1 MGRLLSGYLHA
12 FGCNVVAFDP
22 YLKEDTVD
30 QVSIL
35 SLPELL
41 RTSDIVCLCVRLTEE
56 NYHLI
61 GKKQLPLVKKEAVL
75 VNTARSGLIDQK
87 SLVEALKERK
97 IRGPALDIFDM
108 EPLPADD
115 ELLRLENVTITSHL
129 AGSTREAFTNSPKLM
144 ASVIEGLLSVNGN
157 QLPVVNGINPVL

>member
-1 MGRLLSGYLHA
+1 M
-12 FGCNVVAFDP
+12 AFDP

-97 IRGPALDIFDM
+97 IRGPALDVFDM